1 MKVQKRDGRLEELNI
16 ENIRKQTI
24 PACEGLAGT
33 SYEDLELSAKIMFTD
48 GIKTSDI
55 QESLIRAAQ
64 NKIDMDAP
72 NWTYVA
78 ARLRLYDLYHRIK
91 RIYGKEQSGDVYNI
105 VTLSDYINRNKELFS
120 DWYTKYTKEEIEELN
135 NYIVGSRDKLFT
147 LPAILTV
154 ENRYLLV
161 DTDEVVE
168 LPQHMFMTIAMFVAQ
183 NEVDKL
189 AWVKRFYD
197 QTSTLQFIAATPINA
212 NGRKKDSATASC
224 LVHSMADTLDS
235 IMETLNDLAQGSKL
249 GAGHGVDTSRL
260 RATGS
265 ILRGIKN
272 RGTGIVPIMKL
283 HNDIALAVNQLGVR
297 QGAITD
303 TLEVWHIDTYDF
315 IDLRK
320 RSGEERRRAQDLF
333 LCVSIPSLFIKRIK
347 ENGMWTF
354 FDPYDVPNLTETYGE
369 EFEALYTKYEK
380 EFLNKE
386 RYFNPYTKQV
396 PVQEVINKLIYSW
409 TTEGLPFW
417 FFKDNVN
424 KTHKYHK
431 ELGIIRS
438 SNLCVTAETLLLTQE
453 YGNTPIGDLVKDG
466 ISKVRCWN
474 GDEWSLTTIGKT
486 ADSARVLTVEFS
498 NGETIRATEMHKW
511 YVDMDGSM
519 VELRTIGL
527 KPGMLIYKYELP
539 DGTLVD
545 NVRIES
551 VTDKREYEPTYCGTE
566 SKRHKLMFNGILTGN
581 CQELL
586 QPVNENE
593 TVVCNLGS
601 VNVARYTTDENL
613 DNTLEVA
620 VRFLDN
626 VIDVSGYSTEKA
638 RRTQLARR
646 SIGIGFL
653 GEAEYL
659 AVNHIHYG
667 SKEHEEWIHKF
678 YKYSTEKID
687 QYSIELAKEKG
698 GCEVDPSIRN
708 AYRVCIAPNTA
719 SGLLAGTTPSH
730 EPLYA
735 RVYTENSKI
744 GSYKVTAPNISLDN
758 ISYYKNAFEIPHMDQ
773 IRMLAARQ
781 KYIDMS
787 ISNSLYEEDVS
798 KISSIDIIKVIVKAH
813 DLGVKTLYYF
823 RTKAKKTGE
832 IEEVIEGKK
841 ITCEGCEN

>member
-1 MKVQKRDGRLEELNI
+1 M
-16 ENIRKQTI
+16 
-24 PACEGLAGT
+24 
-33 SYEDLELSAKIMFTD
+33 
-48 GIKTSDI
+48 
-55 QESLIRAAQ
+55 
-64 NKIDMDAP
+64 
-72 NWTYVA
+72 
-78 ARLRLYDLYHRIK
+78 
-91 RIYGKEQSGDVYNI
+91 
-105 VTLSDYINRNKELFS
+105 
-120 DWYTKYTKEEIEELN
+120 
-135 NYIVGSRDKLFT
+135 
-147 LPAILTV
+147 
-154 ENRYLLV
+154 
-161 DTDEVVE
+161 
-168 LPQHMFMTIAMFVAQ
+168 
-183 NEVDKL
+183 
-189 AWVKRFYD
+189 
-197 QTSTLQFIAATPINA
+197 
-212 NGRKKDSATASC
+212 
-224 LVHSMADTLDS
+224 
-235 IMETLNDLAQGSKL
+235 
-249 GAGHGVDTSRL
+249 
-260 RATGS
+260 
-265 ILRGIKN
+265 
-272 RGTGIVPIMKL
+272 
-283 HNDIALAVNQLGVR
+283 VR

-347 ENGMWTF
+347 ENGVWTF

-438 SNLCVTAETLLLTQE
+438 SNLCVTAETRLLTQE

-466 ISKVRCWN
+466 ISKVHCWN

-566 SKRHKLMFNGILTGN
+566 PKRHKLMFNGILTGN

-613 DNTLEVA
+613 DSTLEVA

>member
-1 MKVQKRDGRLEELNI
+1 M
-16 ENIRKQTI
+16 
-24 PACEGLAGT
+24 
-33 SYEDLELSAKIMFTD
+33 
-48 GIKTSDI
+48 
-55 QESLIRAAQ
+55 
-64 NKIDMDAP
+64 
-72 NWTYVA
+72 
-78 ARLRLYDLYHRIK
+78 
-91 RIYGKEQSGDVYNI
+91 
-105 VTLSDYINRNKELFS
+105 
-120 DWYTKYTKEEIEELN
+120 
-135 NYIVGSRDKLFT
+135 
-147 LPAILTV
+147 
-154 ENRYLLV
+154 
-161 DTDEVVE
+161 
-168 LPQHMFMTIAMFVAQ
+168 
-183 NEVDKL
+183 
-189 AWVKRFYD
+189 
-197 QTSTLQFIAATPINA
+197 
-212 NGRKKDSATASC
+212 
-224 LVHSMADTLDS
+224 
-235 IMETLNDLAQGSKL
+235 
-249 GAGHGVDTSRL
+249 
-260 RATGS
+260 
-265 ILRGIKN
+265 
-272 RGTGIVPIMKL
+272 
-283 HNDIALAVNQLGVR
+283 VR

-466 ISKVRCWN
+466 ISKVHCWN

-511 YVDMDGSM
+511 YVDMNGSM
-519 VELRTIGL
+519 VELRTLGL

-566 SKRHKLMFNGILTGN
+566 PKRHMLMFNGILTGN

-613 DNTLEVA
+613 NNTLEVA

-813 DLGVKTLYYF
+813 GLGVKTLYYF

>member
-64 NKIDMDAP
+64 NKIDIDAP

-91 RIYGKEQSGDVYNI
+91 RIYNKEQSGDVYSL

-120 DWYTKYTKEEIEELN
+120 DWYTKYTKDEIEELN
-135 NYIVGSRDKLFT
+135 NYIVSSRDKLFT

-183 NEVDKL
+183 HEVDKL
-189 AWVKRFYD
+189 TWVKNFYD

-369 EFEALYTKYEK
+369 EFETLYTKYEK

-453 YGNTPIGDLVKDG
+453 YGNAPIGDLVKDG
-466 ISKVRCWN
+466 ISKVHCWN

-566 SKRHKLMFNGILTGN
+566 PKRHMLMFNGILTGN

-613 DNTLEVA
+613 DNTLDVA

-758 ISYYKNAFEIPHMDQ
+758 IAYYKNAFEIPHMDQ

>member
-135 NYIVGSRDKLFT
+135 NYIVSSRDKLFT

-183 NEVDKL
+183 HETDKL
-189 AWVKRFYD
+189 TWVKRFYD

-438 SNLCVTAETLLLTQE
+438 SNLC
-453 YGNTPIGDLVKDG
+453 
-466 ISKVRCWN
+466 
-474 GDEWSLTTIGKT
+474 
-486 ADSARVLTVEFS
+486 
-498 NGETIRATEMHKW
+498 
-511 YVDMDGSM
+511 
-519 VELRTIGL
+519 
-527 KPGMLIYKYELP
+527 
-539 DGTLVD
+539 
-545 NVRIES
+545 
-551 VTDKREYEPTYCGTE
+551 
-566 SKRHKLMFNGILTGN
+566 
-581 CQELL
+581 QELL

-698 GCEVDPSIRN
+698 GCKVDPSIRN

>member
-135 NYIVGSRDKLFT
+135 NYIVSSRDKLFT
-147 LPAILTV
+147 LPAVLTV

-183 NEVDKL
+183 HETDKL
-189 AWVKRFYD
+189 SWVKRFYN

-249 GAGHGVDTSRL
+249 GAGNGVDTSRL

-283 HNDIALAVNQLGVR
+283 HNDMALAVNQLGVR

-369 EFEALYTKYEK
+369 EFETLYTKYEK

-424 KTHKYHK
+424 KAHKYHK

-453 YGNTPIGDLVKDG
+453 YGNTPIGELVKDD
-466 ISKVRCWN
+466 ISKVHCWN

-511 YVDMDGSM
+511 YIDMDGSM

-566 SKRHKLMFNGILTGN
+566 PKRHKLMFNGILTGN

-758 ISYYKNAFEIPHMDQ
+758 LSYYKNAFEIPHMDQ

>member
-91 RIYGKEQSGDVYNI
+91 RIYGKEQSGNVYSI

-135 NYIVGSRDKLFT
+135 NYIVSSRDKLFT

-183 NEVDKL
+183 HETDKL
-189 AWVKRFYD
+189 TWVKRFYD

-347 ENGMWTF
+347 ENGVWTF

-380 EFLNKE
+380 EFINKE

-453 YGNTPIGDLVKDG
+453 YGNIPIGDLVKDD
-466 ISKVRCWN
+466 ISKVHCWN

-519 VELRTIGL
+519 VELRTLGL

-566 SKRHKLMFNGILTGN
+566 PKRHMLMFNGILTGN

-601 VNVARYTTDENL
+601 INVARYTTDENL

-638 RRTQLARR
+638 RKTQLARR

-744 GSYKVTAPNISLDN
+744 GSYKVTAPNISIDN
-758 ISYYKNAFEIPHMDQ
+758 IAYYKNAFEIPHMDQ